1 MVYMLS
7 VSVVLAV
14 ACAIVYGYRGM
25 VARQE
30 DDYVHLSD
38 SEAQMIP
45 NQVAVGKKLDVL
57 DRWTTILTVLVAV
70 AAVSTLGMYLYVTF
84 VESGKLPG

>member
-70 AAVSTLGMYLYVTF
+70 AAVSTLGMYLYVAF